1 MWFIDC
7 LRFRCWQF
15 ESILC
20 WSVLPNTSQTCCD
33 SNTATSTNPLGIRLS
48 YVKRIRLQLFSRI
61 CIGPDIP
68 SRSDPWSRVC
78 FPCQQPGLLRKC
90 ESYKMPCPL
99 PQMSVFL
106 LRQGNSV
113 LLLGPH
119 PSFVVY
125 WLFEVPLLTIWVNSV
140 LICSSKYVY
149 SQSKRPM
156 EQMLTGYIYIY
167 AFSRHFYPKRLTVH
181 SAMRFWS
188 VYSFAKSAL
197 VWPFS
202 SRSDPS
208 NKCTKCSVAKRS

>member
-1 MWFIDC
+1 MPLILECKRAENGSCSKSSYPTPGGPACTRD
-7 LRFRCWQF
+7 
-15 ESILC
+15 ESENI
-20 WSVLPNTSQTCCD
+20 V
-33 SNTATSTNPLGIRLS
+33 
-48 YVKRIRLQLFSRI
+48 
-61 CIGPDIP
+61 
-68 SRSDPWSRVC
+68 RVC

-119 PSFVVY
+119 PSCVVY

-140 LICSSKYVY
+140 LICFPNTSISSRSDPWNKC
-149 SQSKRPM
+149 SRGTFTFMHLADTFIQSDL
-156 EQMLTGYIYIY
+156 QCIL
-167 AFSRHFYPKRLTVH
+167 
-181 SAMRFWS
+181 AMHFWS
-188 VYSFAKSAL
+188 VYFFAKSAL

-208 NKCTKCSVAKRS
+208 SKCTKCSVAKRS